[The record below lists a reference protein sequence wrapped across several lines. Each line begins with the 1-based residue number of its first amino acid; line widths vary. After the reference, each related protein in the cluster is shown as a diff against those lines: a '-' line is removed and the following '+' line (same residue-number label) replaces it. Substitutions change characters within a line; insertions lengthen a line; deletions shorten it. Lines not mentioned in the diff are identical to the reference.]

1 MFQHGHVF
9 SCSCLSMFMF
19 MFHGSNMLH
28 HVHACCD
35 IECSMPGCHW
45 PHMTNLC
52 FALPGTKTCLSGWK
66 LPCICW
72 RKKMFDSSLEVLGD
86 RTGQKGLSLGFSCFG
101 RFLIR
106 KCPSREGDFVSSV
119 GFDQER
125 KLIWKPNKG
134 SLVTIHLQSYTQR
147 SWTILQSVKHI
158 CS

>member
-1 MFQHGHVF
+1 MFNVHVIHVQHVHMFQHGHVF

-72 RKKMFDSSLEVLGD
+72 RKKMFDSSLEALGD

-106 KCPSREGDFVSSV
+106 KCPSRTADPFERSSKI
-119 GFDQER
+119 FQPF
-125 KLIWKPNKG
+125 LHHTNF
-134 SLVTIHLQSYTQR
+134 
-147 SWTILQSVKHI
+147 
-158 CS
+158 